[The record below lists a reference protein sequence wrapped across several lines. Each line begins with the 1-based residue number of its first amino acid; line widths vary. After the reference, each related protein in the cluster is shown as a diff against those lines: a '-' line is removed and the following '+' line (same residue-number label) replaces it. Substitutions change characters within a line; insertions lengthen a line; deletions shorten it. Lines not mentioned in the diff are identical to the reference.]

1 MALSTYADLKA
12 AVIRFAG
19 RDDLTDSLDDFI
31 LLTEESMYSN
41 EVAPLRLRGLEA
53 STTLQTVAGTNSVAM
68 PADYLEVRSIA
79 LNSGG
84 VEREMFYNSPSAIP
98 KKAGSGIPV
107 YFTVEGSNLIFD
119 VTPDSVYDI
128 EFSYYGKATA
138 LSSSNQTNFVLTN
151 HSSIYLSGCLS
162 FLNDY
167 TGEDEKSEYQFGKMI
182 RAIKGAIRNDNSGRY
197 PNAQARVRGSTP

>member
-119 VTPDSVYDI
+119 VTPDAVYDI

-151 HSSIYLSGCLS
+151 HPSIYLSGCLS